1 MDIDQ
6 LRYFTVIAKHQNLS
20 KAQEELYVAQPAL
33 STSLSRLERQLGVA
47 LFDRYKGRLYLN
59 RYGKIFLEY
68 AAQICRISEEA
79 RAALQRERERNEN
92 SLLLGMVDW
101 GFAPGLISEFAASC
115 PEVVVNVSQISL
127 ANTDL
132 NACLERYDILV
143 CPFPMALNNAECIP
157 LLRDELFL
165 AVAASHRF
173 HGREYAALSDLEDE
187 VVLCPGFQM
196 HFGPFVSNLL
206 ERSKVYPKRMEGC
219 MAENLAELLEVKNA
233 VAVLVKGVRRRMGAC
248 ENVHFLP
255 LRPAI
260 YRESGLA
267 FSQKRE
273 LSPAAAR
280 FLKFAKEY
288 CSSHEN
294 GVFQ

>member
-20 KAQEELYVAQPAL
+20 KAQEELYIAQPAL
-33 STSLSRLERQLGVA
+33 STSLSRLEKQLGVT
-47 LFDRYKGRLYLN
+47 LFDRYKGRLHLN
-59 RYGKIFLEY
+59 RYGKIFLDY
-68 AAQICRISEEA
+68 ATQICRICDEAQTALREEK
-79 RAALQRERERNEN
+79 ERNGN
-92 SLLLGMVDW
+92 SIMLAMVDW
-101 GFAPGLISEFAASC
+101 GFAPGLIPEFAASC
-115 PEVVVNVSQISL
+115 PEIVVNAIQISL

-132 NACLERYDILV
+132 NACLERYDILI

-165 AVAASHRF
+165 AVANSHRF
-173 HGREYAALSDLEDE
+173 YDREYVALSDLEGE

-196 HFGPFVSNLL
+196 HFGPFVADLL
-206 ERSKVYPKRMEGC
+206 DQAHIHSKRMEGC
-219 MAENLAELLEVKNA
+219 MAENLADLLEMKNA
-233 VAVLVKGVRRRMGAC
+233 VAVIVKGIRRRMGPS
-248 ENVHFLP
+248 ENVRFLP

-267 FSQKRE
+267 FTQKRQ

-280 FLKFAKEY
+280 FLQFAGEY
-288 CSSHEN
+288 CSFHEN
-294 GVFQ
+294 STFS